1 MVTRVDY
8 DQLITEAARAVLL
21 EVINVLGE
29 YRDGIALVGGW
40 VPSLLFGSA
49 DEQHVGSMDVD
60 LALDH
65 RLLAEPGYETIRNRL
80 LSRGYKP
87 HDEQPFIFFRTFEIQ
102 GREVTVELDL
112 LAGEYGGTGR
122 GRRTQRIQD
131 ARARKARGCDLV
143 FEMNEE
149 VRLTG
154 SRPDGRKDTA
164 TLRIASVVPFLV
176 MKGMALLDRDN
187 EKDAYDIAF
196 CLRNF
201 PGGVHALADVIRPH
215 VRNALVREGFSNIAG
230 KFASPEHVGPVAVA
244 DFQGGGD
251 WDERELVQRDVYE
264 RVKALIEGVGLTMP
278 AG

>member
-1 MVTRVDY
+1 MVTQLDY
-8 DQLITEAARAVLL
+8 DQLIVEAARAVLL

-40 VPSLLFGSA
+40 VPALLFDGA
-49 DEQHVGSMDVD
+49 QEHHVGSMDVD

-80 LSRGYKP
+80 IGRGHRP
-87 HDEQPFIFFRTFEIQ
+87 HDEQPFIFFRTFTIHD
-102 GREVTVELDL
+102 REVTVELDL

-122 GRRTQRIQD
+122 GRRTQHIQD

-143 FEMNEE
+143 FEMNETI
-149 VRLTG
+149 RLSG

-176 MKGMALLDRDN
+176 MKGMALMDGDS

-196 CLRNF
+196 CLRNC
-201 PGGVHALADVIRPH
+201 PGGLDALVDAFRPY
-215 VRNALVREGFSNIAG
+215 VQNALVREGLGNIAA
-230 KFASPEHVGPVAVA
+230 KFASPEHVGPAAVA
-244 DFQGGGD
+244 DFLGID
-251 WDERELVQRDVYE
+251 DRDERDQIQRDAHE
-264 RVKALIEGVGLTMP
+264 RVKALVEGVGLTMP
-278 AG
+278 SG